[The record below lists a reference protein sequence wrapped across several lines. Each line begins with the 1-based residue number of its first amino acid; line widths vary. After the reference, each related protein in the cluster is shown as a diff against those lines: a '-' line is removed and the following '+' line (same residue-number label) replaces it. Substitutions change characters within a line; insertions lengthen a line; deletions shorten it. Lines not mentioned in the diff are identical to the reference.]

1 MKSLILILF
10 FCFPFQ
16 AFAITYHCQTTKKVE
31 RSIDYT
37 LDKLKKYQFTTIL
50 DIYPEDVIY
59 ISRCGYS
66 DIDKK
71 IICNKYPADKIERD
85 NNVNLIKVYIFKSQY
100 NFQLFPDLT
109 SVEDNGRGSISYQK
123 CKVKTFPMLIKPVH

>member
-1 MKSLILILF
+1 M
-10 FCFPFQ
+10 
-16 AFAITYHCQTTKKVE
+16 
-31 RSIDYT
+31 DYT
-37 LDKLKKYQFTTIL
+37 QEKLKKYQFATIL
-50 DIYPEDVIY
+50 DIYPGDRIY

-71 IICNKYPADKIERD
+71 ISCNKYPADKIERD

-109 SVEDNGRGSISYQK
+109 SVEDNGRGGISYQK
-123 CKVKTFPMLIKPVH
+123 CDVQTLPLM